1 MSRADLTD
9 AEMADLSRIGRE
21 IHAASD
27 VAGFAVAGGD
37 VDLGTR
43 ALEKAASLLDPYMAL
58 LDRLLA

>member
-1 MSRADLTD
+1 
-9 AEMADLSRIGRE
+9 
-21 IHAASD
+21 
-27 VAGFAVAGGD
+27 VAGGD